1 MTGLGDAFILLILV
15 VLIALFFFTFTSKI
29 AWVRCFIPPRLKY
42 KGNFVRLYILSL
54 ITLAAM
60 TLLYRIFNAKLVN
73 LPDPV
78 FPYLFYILVLAIIFK
93 VRTAALTAV
102 LSFFLIVYYILIP
115 KYNFYSSSFNQVVAL
130 TLAGLGLSLLI
141 GSIIRNFQQK
151 ILKQKEELELLVR
164 ARDQFTS
171 VTAHELKVP
180 LTTIKLY
187 SQLIDKKYKGK
198 EKIDISKLQDSAK
211 AINEETD
218 KLLNMINDLLDF
230 SRTQRNKLQIKPEL
244 LNLVP
249 LVRERIK
256 VMRGVYPD
264 HKYVFILYVKNA
276 IIYADH
282 LSVERIFTNLLTNAA
297 RYSSS
302 QSKITVG
309 LNKKKKHY
317 TVTVKD
323 QGIGIEKKLQNKI
336 FDPFYQGQHGGQ
348 GLGLGLYIAKTL
360 TKLNKGEIWFRSRFK
375 KGSTFYVSFPM
386 AEKPKEQ
393 KEQLN
398 SIFLTPIKSKP

>member
-1 MTGLGDAFILLILV
+1 
-15 VLIALFFFTFTSKI
+15 
-29 AWVRCFIPPRLKY
+29 
-42 KGNFVRLYILSL
+42 
-54 ITLAAM
+54 M